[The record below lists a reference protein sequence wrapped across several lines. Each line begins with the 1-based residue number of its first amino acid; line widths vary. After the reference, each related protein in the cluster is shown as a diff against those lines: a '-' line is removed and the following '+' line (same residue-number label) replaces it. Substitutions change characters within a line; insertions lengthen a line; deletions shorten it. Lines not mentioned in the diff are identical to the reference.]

1 MEWRNKVIKL
11 MEIKKMNQKELSEK
25 SGITEASIS
34 RYLNGERTPRTDI
47 IINFAK
53 ALEVNVEYLLED
65 DPQMTHSPYNNIATA
80 IARDGSELSPE
91 EMTKLIE
98 LILARGKNVQK

>member
-1 MEWRNKVIKL
+1 MEWNKKVIKL
-11 MEIKKMNQKELSEK
+11 MELKNMNQKELSKK

-34 RYLNGERTPRTDI
+34 RYLNGERVPRTDI

-65 DPQMTHSPYNNIATA
+65 QKNSTHSPFNNIATA
-80 IARDGSELSPE
+80 IAREGSELTPE
-91 EMTKLIE
+91 EMNRLIE
-98 LILARGKNVQK
+98 LILARGKNV